1 MSCPEA
7 PCVCVYAGV
16 CPVTKRRHDLVEI
29 ISAGPR
35 AEKNALAA
43 RDRLVNQVEERR
55 NPRTNATVGQLPDGF
70 TRCSPHPTR
79 ATRASV
85 DKGFESSRAPM
96 ADARSSPDEARDLL
110 DQRDCLV
117 VRVDLLQRP
126 QPDREPAIGHEKDR
140 ADGWEVAH

>member
-55 NPRTNATVGQLPDGF
+55 NPRTNATVDQLPDRRLDRFDGFDGF
-70 TRCSPHPTR
+70 TPSDACY
-79 ATRASV
+79 
-85 DKGFESSRAPM
+85 KG
-96 ADARSSPDEARDLL
+96 L
-110 DQRDCLV
+110 
-117 VRVDLLQRP
+117 
-126 QPDREPAIGHEKDR
+126 G
-140 ADGWEVAH
+140 